1 MAAPRPR
8 TYGRFN
14 GRGLWTLARRDM
26 RRYWIYAWES
36 LGGPVVSGLML
47 LAVFVLA
54 LGGAGRAPG
63 GLDFA
68 QFVAPGIA
76 AFSLIH
82 GAFSNGATPIV
93 YDKYEG
99 MIGDILSAPLSPFE
113 VTAGYT
119 LSATAN
125 GVVTGGF
132 VLAALAVFVDL
143 PPGQTL
149 ARPLA
154 QILALAAFAPAAALL
169 FALAGLLVGLWSDK
183 WDHYSAAESFLILPL
198 GILSGAFFPLDALP
212 EAGRGLILL
221 NPAFHAVDGLR
232 FAVTGY
238 SAWSPWTSL
247 GILLLVDLFLAI
259 IAWRLFTVG
268 YKIKP

>member
-8 TYGRFN
+8 SYGRFN
-14 GRGLWTLARRDM
+14 GRGLWALARRDL
-26 RRYWIYAWES
+26 RRYWLYAWES
-36 LGGPVVSGLML
+36 LGGPVVSGLMF

-54 LGGAGRAPG
+54 LGGAGRGPG

-132 VLAALAVFVDL
+132 VLAALAVFVEL
-143 PPGQTL
+143 
-149 ARPLA
+149 PLA
-154 QILALAAFAPAAALL
+154 HPLALVAFAPAGALL
-169 FALAGLLVGLWSDK
+169 FALTGVLVGLWSDK

-212 EAGRGLILL
+212 EAGRALILL

-232 FAVTGY
+232 FAVIGY

-247 GILLLVDLFLAI
+247 AILLLVDLLLAT
-259 IAWRLFTVG
+259 IALRLFAIG